1 VKSAP
6 TTLSTIVLLVAV
18 IGITGVPVFAA
29 EVHPVCATKQHDCGR
44 TAKITCCCEDQ
55 GNTSNQGGP
64 VESRVQLNASL
75 IPAAGVSAI
84 TGSADLC
91 PMIVRAHISPPRAG
105 PVDLP
110 TLFASLL
117 I

>member
-1 VKSAP
+1 MA
-6 TTLSTIVLLVAV
+6 LLVAV
-18 IGITGVPVFAA
+18 IATTGVPVFAGQ
-29 EVHPVCATKQHDCGR
+29 VHPLCVTKEHDCGR
-44 TAKITCCCEDQ
+44 TAKITQCCCGDQ
-55 GNTSNQGGP
+55 GDTSNQGGP
-64 VESRVQLNASL
+64 VESRVHLNASL
-75 IPAAGVSAI
+75 IPTPGVSAI

-91 PMIVRAHISPPRAG
+91 RMIVRAHTSPPRAG